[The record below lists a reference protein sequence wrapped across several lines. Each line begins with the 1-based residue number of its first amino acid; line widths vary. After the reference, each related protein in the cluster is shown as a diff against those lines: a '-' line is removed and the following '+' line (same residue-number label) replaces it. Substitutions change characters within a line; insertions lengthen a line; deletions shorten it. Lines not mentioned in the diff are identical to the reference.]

1 MKDKIE
7 KIILKNKELLIGKH
21 SHDTLKSIIENNF
34 RKYRV
39 RVNIVPSFDDIGLN
53 LMGFGGSYD
62 DESDMID
69 LDIFVTDTEDNIIS
83 IPESFWGEFKFKL
96 MQLLAHEIIHRNQF
110 IARDGI
116 SDSKKYRVHKNPTD
130 DQKYLSDADEIDA
143 YSHDIALEILN
154 FYKKSEKTDIFSS
167 FYKKSKLESLS
178 IYKKTFENTNWT
190 KIYRKL
196 VKKSYKWVDY
206 YEFR

>member
-21 SHDTLKSIIENNF
+21 SHDALKTLIENKF

-39 RVNIVPSFDDIGLN
+39 SVNIVPVFEDIGLS
-53 LMGFGGSYD
+53 LMAFGGSYD
-62 DESDMID
+62 EDTDTID
-69 LDIFVTDTEDNIIS
+69 IDFFVTNTKNDELVIT
-83 IPESFWGEFKFKL
+83 ESFWSEFKFKF
-96 MQLLAHEIIHRNQF
+96 MQLLLHETIHRNQF
-110 IARDGI
+110 IAREGI
-116 SDSKKYRVHKNPTD
+116 FESKKYRLHKNPTE
-130 DQKYLSDADEIDA
+130 DQKYLSDTDEIDA

-154 FYKKSEKTDIFSS
+154 YYKKHKKTDIFSS
-167 FYKKSKLESLS
+167 FYKKRKLESLS
-178 IYKKTFENTNWT
+178 IYKKTFKNTNWT

-196 VKKSYKWVDY
+196 VKKSYKWIDY

>member
-21 SHDTLKSIIENNF
+21 SHDTLKTLIENKF

-39 RVNIVPSFDDIGLN
+39 SVNIVPVFEDIGLS
-53 LMGFGGSYD
+53 LMAFGGSYD
-62 DESDMID
+62 EDTDTID
-69 LDIFVTDTEDNIIS
+69 IDFFVTNTKNDELFIT
-83 IPESFWGEFKFKL
+83 ESFWSEFKFKF
-96 MQLLAHEIIHRNQF
+96 MQLLLHETIHRNQF
-110 IARDGI
+110 KAREGI
-116 SDSKKYRVHKNPTD
+116 FESKKYRLHKNPTD
-130 DQKYLSDADEIDA
+130 DQKYLSDTDEIDA

-154 FYKKSEKTDIFSS
+154 YYKKHKKTDIFSN
-167 FYKKSKLESLS
+167 FYKKRKLESLS
-178 IYKKTFENTNWT
+178 IYKKTFKNTNWT

-196 VKKSYKWVDY
+196 VKKSYKWIDY